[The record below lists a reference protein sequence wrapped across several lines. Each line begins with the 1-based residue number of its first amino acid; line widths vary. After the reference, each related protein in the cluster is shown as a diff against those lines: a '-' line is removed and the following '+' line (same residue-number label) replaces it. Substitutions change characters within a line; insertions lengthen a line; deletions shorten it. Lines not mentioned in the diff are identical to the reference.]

1 MQAVLQL
8 SQRMRVGL
16 SAALVWEKFALSF
29 DLMLAVVMIHA
40 TRHMSLLVVPDEPSL
55 KEINA
60 FVPLLKRLA
69 AAHFPKRFL

>member
-1 MQAVLQL
+1 LQAVLQP
-8 SQRMRVGL
+8 SQHVSVGL
-16 SAALVWEKFALSF
+16 SAALVWEKFDLSF

-40 TRHMSLLVVPDEPSL
+40 KRHMSLLFVPDEPSL